1 MTTSVLVA
9 DDVPAVRQALVELLE
24 SSEEFTV
31 VGEASDGAEA
41 LRMVEELRPNIAL
54 MNIKMPEM
62 DGIQAT
68 REISA
73 STPKT
78 TVIAY
83 TAYEDAG
90 LVREMVAAGAKGY
103 ILKGSDSEDVIDAL
117 LAAVRGQ
124 GVLSRAVTRPLLDD
138 LERLYHE
145 ERRKADSLGGLVD
158 HLQKVATTDYLTG
171 LFNHRY
177 FHERL
182 EEEVA
187 QAERHRL
194 PLGLAIL
201 DIDDFKRTN
210 DVFGHAKGD
219 WLLQEVAKVIRD
231 CLGPEVAA
239 FRIGGDEFAVIAPG
253 AALEQCR
260 TLADAIR
267 QSISE
272 RQLDTVGPQTVSAGV
287 AMFPQHGAE
296 KEDLIQAADFAM
308 YFSKESGK
316 NRTTV
321 YDQSLEAPSRLA
333 WRVRE
338 REEYMNAVMAVAA
351 AIDARSEAVYR
362 HSKNVSRYAVA
373 IAKELD
379 LPPTQVEVVRIGGLL
394 HDTGKIGVPDR
405 ILKKPGGLD
414 EEEWRLMKQHTS
426 TGRAILGRGIPKPVV
441 ECVLYH
447 HEQSDGK
454 GYPEGL
460 KGDEIPFSARI
471 VRVADVFD
479 AMTSDQ
485 PYRRA
490 LSTEETLAKMVAG
503 RGTKFDAD
511 PLDALVAL
519 IQEEKLSLAA

>member
-1 MTTSVLVA
+1 
-9 DDVPAVRQALVELLE
+9 
-24 SSEEFTV
+24 
-31 VGEASDGAEA
+31 
-41 LRMVEELRPNIAL
+41 MVEELRPDIVL
-54 MNIKMPEM
+54 MDIKMPEM

-68 REISA
+68 REIHA
-73 STPKT
+73 RVPKT

-103 ILKGSDSEDVIDAL
+103 ILKGSESQDLVDAL
-117 LAAVRGQ
+117 LAAVDGQ
-124 GVLSRAVTRPLLDD
+124 GVLSRAVTRPVLDD

-187 QAERHRL
+187 RAERRRL
-194 PLGLAIL
+194 PLGLIIL

-210 DVFGHAKGD
+210 DVYGHSKGD
-219 WLLQEVAKVIRD
+219 WLLQEVAKVMRD

-253 AALEQCR
+253 PDLEQCQA
-260 TLADAIR
+260 LADATR
-267 QSISE
+267 QAISE
-272 RQLDTVGPQTVSAGV
+272 SRLDTVGPQTVSAGV
-287 AMFPQHGAE
+287 AMYPQHAAE

-308 YFSKESGK
+308 YRSKEDGK
-316 NRTTV
+316 NRVTV
-321 YDQSLEAPSRLA
+321 YDQSLEVPSRLA

-338 REEYMNAVMAVAA
+338 RQEYMGAVLAIAA

-362 HSKNVSRYAVA
+362 HSQNVSRYAVA
-373 IAKELD
+373 IAEYLG
-379 LPPTQVEVVRIGGLL
+379 LPPTQVEVVRIGALL
-394 HDTGKIGVPDR
+394 HDTGKIGVPDG

-414 EEEWRLMKQHTS
+414 EEEWALMKQHAS
-426 TGRAILGRGIPKPVV
+426 KGRAILGRGIPKPVV
-441 ECVLYH
+441 ECVVYH
-447 HEQSDGK
+447 HEQPDGE

-460 KGDEIPFSARI
+460 KGDEIPFTARI
-471 VRVADVFD
+471 VRVADVFE
-479 AMTSDQ
+479 AMTTDQ
-485 PYRRA
+485 PYRA
-490 LSTEETLAKMVAG
+490 AFTTEEALAKLVAG

-511 PLDALVAL
+511 AIDALVAL
-519 IQEEKLSLAA
+519 IQDERLSAAA

>member
-1 MTTSVLVA
+1 MRTSLVVA
-9 DDVPAVRQALVELLE
+9 DDVPAVRQALVELLQ
-24 SSEEFTV
+24 SFGEFDV
-31 VGEASDGAEA
+31 VGEACDGAEA
-41 LRMVEELRPNIAL
+41 VRMVEELRPAIVL
-54 MNIKMPEM
+54 MDIKMPEM

-73 STPKT
+73 RVPKT

-117 LAAVRGQ
+117 LAAVAGQ
-124 GVLSRAVTRPLLDD
+124 GVLSRAVTRPVLDD
-138 LERLYHE
+138 LERLYQE

-182 EEEVA
+182 DEEVA

-194 PLGLAIL
+194 PLGLIIL
-201 DIDDFKRTN
+201 DIDDFKGTN
-210 DVFGHAKGD
+210 DVYGHAKGD
-219 WLLQEVAKVIRD
+219 WLLQEVAKVIQD
-231 CLGPEVAA
+231 CLKPEVAA
-239 FRIGGDEFAVIAPG
+239 FRIGGDEFAVVAPG
-253 AALEQCR
+253 TDLERCQ
-260 TLADAIR
+260 TLAEGLR
-267 QSISE
+267 QRIAANP
-272 RQLDTVGPQTVSAGV
+272 LDTIGPQTVSAGV
-287 AMFPQHGAE
+287 AMYPQHGAE

-308 YFSKESGK
+308 YRSKDDGK
-316 NRTTV
+316 NRVTV

-338 REEYMNAVMAVAA
+338 REEYMNAVMAVVA
-351 AIDARSEAVYR
+351 AIDARSEAVHR
-362 HSKNVSRYAVA
+362 HSQNVSRYAVA
-373 IAKELD
+373 IAKELG
-379 LPPTQVEVVRIGGLL
+379 LSPTQVEVVRIGGLL
-394 HDTGKIGVPDR
+394 HDTGKIGVPDS
-405 ILKKPGGLD
+405 ILKKPGSLD
-414 EEEWRLMKQHTS
+414 EEEWALMKQHAS

-447 HEQSDGK
+447 HEQPDGK

-460 KGDEIPFSARI
+460 KGDDIPFSARI

-479 AMTSDQ
+479 AMTTDQ

-490 LSTEETLAKMVAG
+490 FGTEETLAKLVAG
-503 RGTKFDAD
+503 RSAKYDAD
-511 PLDALVAL
+511 AVDALVAL
-519 IQEEKLSLAA
+519 IQDQKLAAAA